1 MLDNSWSELFIILC
15 VYPSGI
21 LNIITHLYSYQELC
35 GPWVFL
41 IFTAFL
47 IVFIVFTF
55 LKVPETRGKTFEE
68 IANSF
73 GSRPAATSSSVEDP
87 PPSASA
93 AATHPSS
100 PVKEKVPL
108 VEAAPPAA
116 APAAESTPLEDK
128 SNSTAQENV

>member
-1 MLDNSWSELFIILC
+1 MNILLPSE
-15 VYPSGI
+15 I
-21 LNIITHLYSYQELC
+21 LNSISLLFQELC

-47 IVFIVFTF
+47 IIFIIFTF

-73 GSRPAATSSSVEDP
+73 GSRPVAASSSVEDP
-87 PPSASA
+87 PPSAGA
-93 AATHPSS
+93 AAPHPAS
-100 PVKEKVPL
+100 PAKEKVPL

-116 APAAESTPLEDK
+116 AAGAAAAEAAAESTPLEDK
-128 SNSTAQENV
+128 TNSTTQESV